1 MSLGKPSNN
10 ESNWI
15 SFSDIMTG
23 LMVIFMFIA
32 ISYMVEA
39 DKKVTPLRKLSDFR
53 EELYDTLNA
62 EFKEDFNIWGVDLEE
77 DLTMKFT
84 KLGGLFDDDEAV
96 IKDTFKDNLDTFV
109 PRYFEIL
116 LRTNYRA
123 YIAEIRIEGHTSP
136 QGNFDTEEK
145 NYMYNLKLSQERSAE
160 VLSYIRNMEY
170 YKGLDSNEKKLLQF
184 WLTANGFSYG
194 RTLDKQRRLTFK
206 NDSGVVDPELSKRV
220 EFRVVTASE
229 SLFAKSSEK

>member
-1 MSLGKPSNN
+1 MAIGKSSNN

-32 ISYMVEA
+32 ISYMFEA
-39 DKKVTPLRKLSDFR
+39 DKKVSPLRKLSDFR

-84 KLGGLFDDDEAV
+84 RLGGLFDDDKAV

-116 LRTNYRA
+116 LRTKFREN
-123 YIAEIRIEGHTSP
+123 IAEIRIEGHTNP
-136 QGNFDTEEK
+136 QGSFDTEDE

-160 VLSYIRNMEY
+160 VLSYIRNMDY

-194 RTLDKQRRLTFK
+194 RTLDDQRRLTFK
-206 NDSGVVDPELSKRV
+206 NGSAVDDELSKRV

>member
-1 MSLGKPSNN
+1 MALGKPSNN

-32 ISYMVEA
+32 ISYMFEA
-39 DKKVTPLRKLSDFR
+39 DKKVSPLRTLSNIR

-84 KLGGLFDDDEAV
+84 KLGGLFDDDKAV
-96 IKDTFKDNLDTFV
+96 IKDAFKDNLDTFV

-123 YIAEIRIEGHTSP
+123 YIAEIRIEGHTNP
-136 QGNFDTEEK
+136 KADFDTEDER
-145 NYMYNLKLSQERSAE
+145 YMYNLKLSQERSAE
-160 VLSYIRNMEY
+160 VLRYIRNMDY

-194 RTLDKQRRLTFK
+194 RTLDDQKRLTYE
-206 NDSGVVDPELSKRV
+206 NHTLTDNELSKRV
-220 EFRVVTASE
+220 EFRVVTKSE
-229 SLFAKSSEK
+229 QLLDKSSEK

>member
-1 MSLGKPSNN
+1 MALGKPSNN

-32 ISYMVEA
+32 ISYMIEA
-39 DKKVTPLRKLSDFR
+39 DKKVSPLRKLSDFR
-53 EELYDTLNA
+53 EDLYDTLNA

-84 KLGGLFDDDEAV
+84 KLGGLFDDDKAV
-96 IKDTFKDNLDTFV
+96 IKDTFKENLDTFV

-116 LRTNYRA
+116 LRTNYRE
-123 YIAEIRIEGHTSP
+123 YIAEIRIEGHTNRH
-136 QGNFDTEEK
+136 GNFDTEDE

-160 VLSYIRNMEY
+160 VLSYIRNMDY
-170 YKGLDSNEKKLLQF
+170 YKGLDSNEKNLLRF

-194 RTLDKQRRLTFK
+194 RTLDDQKRLTFIY
-206 NDSGVVDPELSKRV
+206 DSRVDDELSKRV

-229 SLFAKSSEK
+229 SLFAKSSKK

>member
-1 MSLGKPSNN
+1 MALGKPSNN

-32 ISYMVEA
+32 ISYMFEA
-39 DKKVTPLRKLSDFR
+39 DKKVSPLRTLSNFR
-53 EELYDTLNA
+53 EELYGTLNA

-84 KLGGLFDDDEAV
+84 KLGGLFDDDKAV
-96 IKDTFKDNLDTFV
+96 IKDAFKDNLDTFV

-123 YIAEIRIEGHTSP
+123 YIAEIRIEGHTNP
-136 QGNFDTEEK
+136 KGDFDTEDER
-145 NYMYNLKLSQERSAE
+145 YMYNLKLSQERSAE
-160 VLSYIRNMEY
+160 VLRYIRNMDY

-194 RTLDKQRRLTFK
+194 RTLDDQKRLTYE
-206 NDSGVVDPELSKRV
+206 NHTLTDDELSKRV
-220 EFRVVTASE
+220 EFRVVTKSE
-229 SLFAKSSEK
+229 QLLDKSSEK